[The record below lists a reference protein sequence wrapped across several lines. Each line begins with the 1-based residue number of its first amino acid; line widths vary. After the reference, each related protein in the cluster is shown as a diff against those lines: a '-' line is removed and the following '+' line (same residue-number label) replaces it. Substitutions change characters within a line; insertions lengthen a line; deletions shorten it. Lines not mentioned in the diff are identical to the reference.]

1 MRAIAN
7 LMDALSAL
15 LNRVALAVAVAAVA
29 VMLGAAG
36 WQVIA
41 RYLLSQPPAWT
52 EELARFSMVWGGL
65 MGASCAFRTKVDPT
79 LFPEALVMTGNRGRL
94 LLVVRSLGVLAFVL
108 PTLWFC
114 VFGPGANPARG
125 YIARLAGR
133 QAETM
138 DLPMMVFGIA
148 IPIAFAVILV
158 HVLAELARG
167 FAPAAGGESR
177 R

>member
-7 LMDALSAL
+7 LFETLSAA
-15 LNRVALAVAVAAVA
+15 LNRVALLVAVAAVA

-36 WQVIA
+36 WQVVA
-41 RYLLSQPPAWT
+41 RYALSQPPAWT

-65 MGASCAFRTKVDPT
+65 MGASCAFHSKADPT
-79 LFPEALVMTGNRGRL
+79 LFPEASAMSGSRGRL
-94 LLVVRSLGVLAFVL
+94 LLIIRSLGVLAFIL

-114 VFGPGANPARG
+114 FFGPGANPARG

-138 DLPMMVFGIA
+138 NLPMMVFGIA
-148 IPIAFAVILV
+148 IPIAFGIILV
-158 HVLAELARG
+158 HVLAELTRG
-167 FAPAAGGESR
+167 FAPTEPKESV
-177 R
+177 

>member
-7 LMDALSAL
+7 LFEKLSAVL
-15 LNRVALAVAVAAVA
+15 DRIALVVAVTAVA

-36 WQVIA
+36 WQVVA
-41 RYLLSQPPAWT
+41 RYALSQPPAWT

-65 MGASCAFRTKVDPT
+65 MGASCAFRSKADPT
-79 LFPEALVMTGNRGRL
+79 LFPEALVTVGHRGRL
-94 LLVVRSLGVLAFVL
+94 LLTIRSLGVLAFIL

-114 VFGPGANPARG
+114 FFGPGANPARG

-138 DLPMMVFGIA
+138 DLPMMVFGLA
-148 IPIAFAVILV
+148 IPIAFSVILV
-158 HVLAELARG
+158 HVLAELTRG
-167 FAPAAGGESR
+167 FVPFQSGEPSQ
-177 R
+177 